1 MFNTVQMLLLERAW
15 AVRTNFSLVILQ
27 FDRRACLSSL
37 FLGFNGLFLTLA
49 QFFFFSLNIFS
60 LLKKKKEGIKTQS
73 YTC

>member
-1 MFNTVQMLLLERAW
+1 MLLLERAW

-27 FDRRACLSSL
+27 FDRRPCLSSL

-49 QFFFFSLNIFS
+49 QFFFCLNIFS